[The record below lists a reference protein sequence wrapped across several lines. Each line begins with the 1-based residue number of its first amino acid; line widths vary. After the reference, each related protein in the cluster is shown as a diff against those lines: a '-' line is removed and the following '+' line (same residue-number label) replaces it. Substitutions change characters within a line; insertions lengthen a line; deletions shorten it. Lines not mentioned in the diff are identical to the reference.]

1 MYDYV
6 TTKPE
11 LNEETLSEFGIT
23 IQHGYLKDAAAK
35 VHKYI
40 SRKKN
45 AAGKWIYTYFKPR
58 TEDTITDLETGE
70 VRKVSPDLF
79 SKELRSRRKISID
92 KNNKTYRKVKN
103 LYERGKRNIGLKT
116 GKYSPI
122 NEDWVKTNKNY
133 MQKIDR
139 DLQRNGKGRVIVS
152 GPTNKKPYLHF
163 QDNVTDN
170 ARTSH
175 YDKHSKFERQ
185 SGYAMN
191 NDPRYKKAKKKSKKS
206 K

>member
-1 MYDYV
+1 MMYDYV

-11 LNEETLSEFGIT
+11 LNDETLAHFLGGA
-23 IQHGYLKDAAAK
+23 HKYLK
-35 VHKYI
+35 KYVG
-40 SRKKN
+40 KN
-45 AAGKWIYTYFKPR
+45 GKMVY
-58 TEDTITDLETGE
+58 
-70 VRKVSPDLF
+70 V
-79 SKELRSRRKISID
+79 
-92 KNNKTYRKVKN
+92 YRKAKN

-122 NEDWVKTNKNY
+122 NEDWVKTNKDY